1 MRWRDVPDLLGAKAV
16 AYDMTLPDGTRAT
29 LYVVSRRAGLPQL
42 PNGPPRTPTPMT
54 QRRSIAVWQKS
65 APTGD
70 LLYILAVDGGT
81 SSYRSLLRVSRMP
94 VA

>member
-1 MRWRDVPDLLGAKAV
+1 
-16 AYDMTLPDGTRAT
+16 
-29 LYVVSRRAGLPQL
+29 
-42 PNGPPRTPTPMT
+42 MT